1 MLYVFQH
8 ILHLDLLQDNI
19 NPLNRDYITIAV
31 EEAFLVRVF
40 YIQRLITLLDML
52 TNSGVDL
59 YFSVLS
65 CLLLVE
71 GKTLAEYL
79 FPGKIEKITDAKPEE
94 RAASNEKAHPVSA
107 ILEQP
112 VCQVEHC
119 IPRKVIRSRV

>member
-79 FPGKIEKITDAKPEE
+79 FPGKIEKITDANIAVYSQLHK
-94 RAASNEKAHPVSA
+94 AS
-107 ILEQP
+107 LQ
-112 VCQVEHC
+112 
-119 IPRKVIRSRV
+119 IRP